1 MRFEKH
7 DLSDG
12 MKIPVAAL
20 NLGGFGMHE
29 AAEYHVLKDA
39 IVVLK
44 KQMSAAELSHA
55 VWSLQQLSG
64 ELLTHLTDQCCPCDG
79 CADIGYEGDHCP
91 VYEVSDFAVELD
103 IPEELRER
111 SGIPKDVP
119 IRVKS
124 LNDGEITFCVNRG
137 KPGLW
142 DVPAPVMRG
151 FLAAGF
157 CPAGLED
164 VLETGE
170 IIYGT

>member
-55 VWSLQQLSG
+55 V
-64 ELLTHLTDQCCPCDG
+64 
-79 CADIGYEGDHCP
+79 
-91 VYEVSDFAVELD
+91 
-103 IPEELRER
+103 
-111 SGIPKDVP
+111 
-119 IRVKS
+119 
-124 LNDGEITFCVNRG
+124 
-137 KPGLW
+137 
-142 DVPAPVMRG
+142 
-151 FLAAGF
+151 
-157 CPAGLED
+157 
-164 VLETGE
+164 
-170 IIYGT
+170 